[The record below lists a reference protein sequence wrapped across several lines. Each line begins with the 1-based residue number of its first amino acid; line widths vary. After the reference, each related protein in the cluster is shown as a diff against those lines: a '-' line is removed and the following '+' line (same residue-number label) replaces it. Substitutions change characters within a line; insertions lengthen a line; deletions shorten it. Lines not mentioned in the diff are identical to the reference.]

1 MNYHKHKVKWNGC
14 ELCTLSNCRHRMV
27 FGRGKLPSKILF
39 VGEAPGDSED
49 VIGKP
54 FVGPAGRLLNKT
66 IATTL
71 GEDLPVSFTNLVSCI
86 PKEHGEKREPSKE
99 EIQTCAPRLVE
110 FYNLAKP
117 EYVVTVGTLSDKWV
131 PKILGHDESKTI
143 SIYHPAYILRLPIT
157 QRGLAQQRNESILL
171 DLAEAIYETQV

>member
-1 MNYHKHKVKWNGC
+1 
-14 ELCTLSNCRHRMV
+14 MV
-27 FGRGKLPSKILF
+27 FGRGKLPCRILF

-54 FVGPAGRLLNKT
+54 FVGPAGRLLDKT
-66 IATTL
+66 IITTL
-71 GEDLPVSFTNLVSCI
+71 GEDISIAFTNLVSCI
-86 PKEHGEKREPSKE
+86 PKEDGEKREPTKE
-99 EIQTCAPRLVE
+99 EILACGERLLE
-110 FYNLAKP
+110 FYGMASP

-131 PKILGHDESKTI
+131 PKILEHDEDKTI

-171 DLAEAIYETQV
+171 DLAEVLNDEA